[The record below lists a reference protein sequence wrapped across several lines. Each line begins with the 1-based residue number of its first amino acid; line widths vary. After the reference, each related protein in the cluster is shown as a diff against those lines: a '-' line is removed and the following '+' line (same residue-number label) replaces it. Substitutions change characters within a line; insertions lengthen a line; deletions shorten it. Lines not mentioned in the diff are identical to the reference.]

1 MQNRIVTRQ
10 DLLARL
16 YSLPSEFGRLF
27 RASIINN
34 PNNPLASVLHVVSRD
49 KDGYLTHA
57 PDALKQN
64 LSTYL
69 NEFRLVSNA
78 IDVLDVDVINFT
90 VELNLICSPGVNA
103 TDVAN
108 SVINTLMAKFKIT
121 NFEIGQSIVESEIIN
136 LILNTAGV
144 MAMDSITFASQT
156 GTILDR
162 TYSDIVYDFESS
174 KSNGQFMISQNAIFE
189 MKYPDKDI
197 TVNI

>member
-1 MQNRIVTRQ
+1 
-10 DLLARL
+10 
-16 YSLPSEFGRLF
+16 
-27 RASIINN
+27 
-34 PNNPLASVLHVVSRD
+34 
-49 KDGYLTHA
+49 
-57 PDALKQN
+57 
-64 LSTYL
+64 
-69 NEFRLVSNA
+69 
-78 IDVLDVDVINFT
+78 
-90 VELNLICSPGVNA
+90 
-103 TDVAN
+103 
-108 SVINTLMAKFKIT
+108 MAKFKIT